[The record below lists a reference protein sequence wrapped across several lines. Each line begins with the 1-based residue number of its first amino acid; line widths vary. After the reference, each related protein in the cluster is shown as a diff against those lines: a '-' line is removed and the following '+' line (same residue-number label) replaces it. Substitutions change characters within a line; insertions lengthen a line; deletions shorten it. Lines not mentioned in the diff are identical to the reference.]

1 MKLSNEYIN
10 KQYLTNM
17 LGCVH
22 PEDRNWEEAIGI
34 IESCGTGEAYPINW
48 IDTDFLNYD
57 INDICKR
64 PYVIALPIKVG
75 NEVYVNSSSSIMLKT
90 TNYLRKGKVNSIN
103 FREGAIIFT
112 AVFNKEET
120 NSNLP
125 VTLCFNLDDIG
136 RIVFLKDKR
145 LNYERK

>member
-10 KQYLTNM
+10 KQYLINM

-34 IESCGTGEAYPINW
+34 IEYCGTIEAYPINW
-48 IDTDFLNYD
+48 IESKVNYNLNNIYE
-57 INDICKR
+57 R
-64 PYVIALPIKVG
+64 PYVIALPIRIGDTVF
-75 NEVYVNSSSSIMLKT
+75 VDPSSSIMLKT

-103 FREGAIIFT
+103 FREGVIIFT

>member
-1 MKLSNEYIN
+1 MKLYNEYIN
-10 KQYLTNM
+10 KQYLINM

-34 IESCGTGEAYPINW
+34 IEYCGTIEAYPINW
-48 IDTDFLNYD
+48 IESKVNYNLNNIYE
-57 INDICKR
+57 R
-64 PYVIALPIKVG
+64 PYVIALPIRIGDTVF
-75 NEVYVNSSSSIMLKT
+75 VDPSSSIMLKT

>member
-1 MKLSNEYIN
+1 
-10 KQYLTNM
+10 M

-34 IESCGTGEAYPINW
+34 IEYCGTIEAYPINW
-48 IDTDFLNYD
+48 IESKVNYNLNNIYE
-57 INDICKR
+57 R
-64 PYVIALPIKVG
+64 PYVIALPIRIGDTVF
-75 NEVYVNSSSSIMLKT
+75 VDPSSSIMLKT